1 MKFNNKTLKKAAQ
14 DWLINKNFALK
25 EYGHISKWDT
35 SKVTN
40 MSKLF
45 YINPRSP
52 YWFQNPDFNEDLS
65 NWDVSNVKNMSMMF
79 LHAASFNKDINNWDV
94 SNVENMNHMFN
105 GAKSFNQP
113 IGNWDVSN
121 VKNMSMMFSYAES
134 FNNDISNW
142 DVSNVENMDH
152 MFDHASSF
160 NQSIGKWDVSKVIN
174 MYCMFWGPN
183 LFNQPIGNWN
193 TSNVTN
199 MSAMFGTENNMFNQ
213 PIGKWNVSKV
223 VDMSGM
229 FWGASNF
236 NQSLEQWDVSSVK
249 DMSRMFNGAKS
260 FNQPLK
266 NWDVSSVKDMSSMFD
281 GATSFNLD
289 NQPHKISDP
298 LTQSKPVEVNE
309 IESNIDGK
317 IWIAMEKS
325 EFIDI
330 DDNTFEALGLTIQF
344 SDEGDGEHEVTETI
358 KNELNFENLVF
369 TEYQDDSG
377 EFKLQKVI
385 NCPEIQDT
393 DNYGDAGHHGPFS
406 TTGEV
411 IDYLKKLKTINFDEL
426 DLYIDS
432 TD

>member
-1 MKFNNKTLKKAAQ
+1 
-14 DWLINKNFALK
+14 
-25 EYGHISKWDT
+25 
-35 SKVTN
+35 
-40 MSKLF
+40 
-45 YINPRSP
+45 
-52 YWFQNPDFNEDLS
+52 
-65 NWDVSNVKNMSMMF
+65 
-79 LHAASFNKDINNWDV
+79 
-94 SNVENMNHMFN
+94 
-105 GAKSFNQP
+105 
-113 IGNWDVSN
+113 
-121 VKNMSMMFSYAES
+121 
-134 FNNDISNW
+134 
-142 DVSNVENMDH
+142 
-152 MFDHASSF
+152 
-160 NQSIGKWDVSKVIN
+160 
-174 MYCMFWGPN
+174 MFWGPN

-260 FNQPLK
+260 FNQPLKNWDVSSVKDMSSMFEEAKAFNQSLK